1 MKKIF
6 TFLVA
11 FLAIAGNAVW
21 GQEADTGDFTV
32 TQGSDYSFESSD
44 SEGGILTITGDVTV
58 SNTNQM
64 ATNNRI
70 VIDGGTETSPIDVT
84 FNGINI
90 KVEKDYR
97 WPVMIKSGSYV
108 NLILENENTIESPK
122 FSNGTAATRG
132 ILWLEGDED
141 TGAFSSLTIKGEG
154 KLKVIVNSDIN
165 AIGGINALINIESG
179 IIEATKGGIGGQNST
194 VNISG
199 GEITMN
205 TESSSWGCIGGGNVS
220 TVIISDDAKIYLKNP
235 KNGIYAN
242 KIEISGGTLDITY
255 ESDYAENNAGNG
267 IVCRGCDDP
276 DTQGIFSIT
285 GGTYTITDNR
295 KTKKATGIST
305 NSAGASQP
313 VIVKLSSCSVKMD
326 VRGGI
331 SGGREDILNI
341 KSNAIVDIL
350 ATQTPIDM
358 AKIDISTKSLVTVK
372 STGSLR
378 HGIQYGMTT
387 GENGNAYVVSDTDLG
402 IDEDNRKDW
411 KGIVLE
417 GNKEDD
423 FVSGYVYGNIT
434 LDRDF
439 ELKENY
445 HLVYC
450 EPFTLTIT
458 DNQLINNGGVFIE
471 YEKQEERIENKITE
485 GTGCFSYQIFFDE
498 KSLDIP
504 NSLKDKLGDD
514 KSIGDVIVSIGDGKD
529 VLGNDTK
536 VITNDILHKKTRP
549 LNKEVSDM
557 VFGKSKTNITLGLDN
572 KELNNSSYPKVAE
585 NYIIKSFDVKTKK
598 DGRVIA
604 TGVTSFFDM
613 PAEAVVICNLK
624 IEGAYKLSYELADEL
639 EGKTVDVIFK
649 DQKQNVIESAANEDL
664 VYIFIS
670 APGYDTFNISSVTA
684 EYTETEKNAG
694 DVYDV
699 KGAPDGYVVKVFP
712 KMVKGDVT
720 FVISGKAGTQ
730 IPFKVSID
738 ENIQNGEVKASTENG
753 TDATAETTT
762 IYYKDK
768 IVVKAT
774 PKDGYELNS
783 LQYKIDGEET
793 VVDITDYDQES
804 GTYSFS
810 MPAADVTITAVFSEI
825 KYTVSVSED
834 IVNGT
839 VIVMDENENQVNEF
853 VPGSKVVLNPK
864 PEEGFVLGELS
875 YTYMEDGEEKTASI
889 SGVSFPMPESDVTIH
904 ATFVL
909 DPTIDDDE
917 ESSGIAQKRYR
928 LYLADQDFYL
938 NDEYDEA
945 GLVLY
950 SRHDKKYTDVGGSFT
965 VWFEK
970 NGEVNEGARV
980 FISNRANGE
989 YKEVKLDE
997 VSGYYQIRNVQ
1008 SNIYVKLYTEEGFPV
1023 ANESIEATEARAY
1036 AQPNKIVVITPEPT
1050 DVQIIS
1056 MAGAVVATAQ
1066 VAGQQEFANLAEG
1079 VYIVRMGNEII
1090 KLQVR
1095 N

>member
-21 GQEADTGDFTV
+21 GQESDTGDFTV

-58 SNTNQM
+58 SNTNQI

-97 WPVMIKSGSYV
+97 WPVIIKSGSYV

-122 FSNGTAATRG
+122 YSNGTAATRG

-141 TGAFSSLTIKGEG
+141 TGAFSSLTIKGDG

-220 TVIISDDAKIYLKNP
+220 TVIISDDAKINLKNP

-255 ESDYAENNAGNG
+255 EKDYAENNAGIG

-276 DTQGIFSIT
+276 DTQGIFSMT

-295 KTKKATGIST
+295 SAKKATGIST
-305 NSAGASQP
+305 NSASASQP
-313 VIVKLSSCSVKMD
+313 VMVTLSDCSVKMD

-331 SGGREDILNI
+331 SGGREDVLNI

-372 STGSLR
+372 STGSSR

-450 EPFTLTIT
+450 EPAELTFGS
-458 DNQLINNGGVFIE
+458 NKLINNGGVFIAN
-471 YEKQEERIENKITE
+471 EKENTGIEAEINKGAGKGKFHYQVFYDEESLKIPSDLQKTLN
-485 GTGCFSYQIFFDE
+485 SKDLDVSDIILSE
-498 KSLDIP
+498 KLTHKMKHP
-504 NSLKDKLGDD
+504 NSSDSD
-514 KSIGDVIVSIGDGKD
+514 
-529 VLGNDTK
+529 
-536 VITNDILHKKTRP
+536 
-549 LNKEVSDM
+549 EDM
-557 VFGKSKTNITLGLDN
+557 VFGESLATITLSIDNEQKSKYNQGDYAGY
-572 KELNNSSYPKVAE
+572 EL
-585 NYIIKSFDVKTKK
+585 KSFKVKKKK
-598 DGRVIA
+598 DETPIA
-604 TGVTSFFDM
+604 VEGLSFNM
-613 PAEAVVICNLK
+613 PEEAVVIYDIV
-624 IEGAYKLSYELADEL
+624 IEKKRYKLSYVLGENTKGL
-639 EGKTVDVIFK
+639 EVHFENSARDVITDLGF
-649 DQKQNVIESAANEDL
+649 NSSALIVIT
-664 VYIFIS
+664 
-670 APGYDTFNISSVTA
+670 APGYEEFKVESVTA
-684 EYTETEKNAG
+684 KCDNKLDDIDPAPMRYTSGERNNKEI
-694 DVYDV
+694 VWVLYSM
-699 KGAPDGYVVKVFP
+699 P
-712 KMVKGDVT
+712 KDDVT
-720 FVISGKAGTQ
+720 FTITGTAENQ
-730 IPFKVSID
+730 QTYTILVD
-738 ENIQNGEVKASTENG
+738 ENIPHGKISYKCGEGV
-753 TDATAETTT
+753 DETK
-762 IYYKDK
+762 IHYKDK
-768 IVVKAT
+768 IIVNI
-774 PKDGYELNS
+774 DEIEEGYELES
-783 LQYKIDGEET
+783 LKYIYKDDNDVQKEVEIAYDEKAGE
-793 VVDITDYDQES
+793 
-804 GTYSFS
+804 YSFL
-810 MPAADVTITAVFSEI
+810 MPPADVYITAVFSEI

-839 VIVMDENENQVNEF
+839 VIVMDENEKPVNEF
-853 VPGSKVVLNPK
+853 VPDSKVVLNPK

-875 YTYMEDGEEKTASI
+875 YTYMEDGEEKPVSI
-889 SGVSFPMPESDVTIH
+889 SGVSFQMPPYDVTIH

-917 ESSGIAQKRYR
+917 EDSGIAQKRYR

-1023 ANESIEATEARAY
+1023 ANENIEATEARVY
-1036 AQPNKIVVITPEPT
+1036 AQANKIVVITPEPT